1 MSNEMTDARA
11 LADEYRPSMDLEVL
25 HSWAAEAAARL
36 RGEAAQGEQQAVAG
50 YVYPEHLKLN
60 GPDWGPAALYHEKR
74 HKTIPLYTH
83 PQPTAVADMPPKGKP
98 FVGCQCPSCG
108 EEFAASAAP
117 APVAGEAVWSDE
129 AAHAFRCAADAVGAH
144 WHSWPD
150 RFRAGMKAAI
160 AAAPVAP
167 TTK

>member
-1 MSNEMTDARA
+1 MSQMTDQQAINEIDMYLPKHCKAA
-11 LADEYRPSMDLEVL
+11 L
-25 HSWAAEAAARL
+25 HHIAARL
-36 RGEAAQGEQQAVAG
+36 RGEAAQGEQQAVAWTS
-50 YVYPEHLKLN
+50 PEGMERLRTQDDSATVV
-60 GPDWGPAALYHEKR
+60 PEAFRDSR
-74 HKTIPLYTH
+74 HTIPLYDR
-83 PQPTAVADMPPKGKP
+83 PQPVAP
-98 FVGCQCPSCG
+98 V
-108 EEFAASAAP
+108 
-117 APVAGEAVWSDE
+117 PVAGDAVWSDE